1 MTDPVRYALV
11 TGANG
16 GIGEAICAEFSANG
30 YRVLA
35 TDCQPQPITDL
46 TCSHY
51 LPLDLQTF
59 VQDETVAERFLKEVK
74 TLVEDGDLNALI
86 NNAAIQILG
95 GVDSLTRSQWQT
107 TLDIN
112 LTAPFLLSQGLV
124 NELEAAK
131 GSIVNIGSIH
141 AKLTKKNFVAY
152 ATSKAALSGMTRAM
166 AVDLGPRVRVNA
178 IEPAAIETEM
188 LKAGFAEKS
197 EKYEQL
203 IECHPTKG
211 IGTPNDVA
219 KACFFLINSFNF
231 MSGEI
236 VSIDGAIS
244 SLLHDPMSL

>member
-1 MTDPVRYALV
+1 MSNPTRYALV

-16 GIGEAICAEFSANG
+16 GIGKAICEEFSANG

-46 TCSHY
+46 ACSHY

-74 TLVEDGDLNALI
+74 TLVKDGELQALI

-95 GVDSLTRSQWQT
+95 GVDSLTRHDWQT

-112 LTAPFLLSQGLV
+112 LSAPFLLSQGLV

-131 GSIVNIGSIH
+131 GSIVNISSIH

-188 LKAGFAEKS
+188 LKAGFKLHPEKIEILKEYHPS
-197 EKYEQL
+197 NSLGHPKEIAQL
-203 IECHPTKG
+203 AVYLANRTNTFIT
-211 IGTPNDVA
+211 GTCLN
-219 KACFFLINSFNF
+219 
-231 MSGEI
+231 
-236 VSIDGAIS
+236 IDGGIQS
-244 SLLHDPMSL
+244 VLHDPDI